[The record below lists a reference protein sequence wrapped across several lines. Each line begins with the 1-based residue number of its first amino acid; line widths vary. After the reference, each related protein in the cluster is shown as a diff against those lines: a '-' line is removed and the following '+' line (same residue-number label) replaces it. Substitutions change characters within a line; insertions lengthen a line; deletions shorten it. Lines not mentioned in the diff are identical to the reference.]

1 MTLHIEKLKQL
12 AKQVKRA
19 GGSAYLLDAFA
30 EYRAATNPQAIL
42 ELIDR
47 LEKAEKFNLM
57 LKAAFSEI
65 GYSVKETEHGL
76 EYLKQ

>member
-1 MTLHIEKLKQL
+1 MTLDIEKLKQL
-12 AKQVKRA
+12 AIENLGCTLIV
-19 GGSAYLLDAFA
+19 SLDLR
-30 EYRAATNPQAIL
+30 EVL

-65 GYSVKETEHGL
+65 GYSVKETENGL